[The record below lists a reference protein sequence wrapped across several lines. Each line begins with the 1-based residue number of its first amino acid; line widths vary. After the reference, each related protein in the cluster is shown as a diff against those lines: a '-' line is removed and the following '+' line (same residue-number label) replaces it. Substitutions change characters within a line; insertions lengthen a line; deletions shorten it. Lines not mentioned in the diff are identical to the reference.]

1 MRDLGGMVETI
12 QSATDGAGAFQH
24 YKTALAAYGYDNA
37 VYSLMNDHASIG
49 LKAFHGFVTDYPED
63 WLKYYVERSYAE
75 VDPVFYGV
83 RQVKPFFW
91 SDAAEAQ
98 RRDPLISERILKLAR
113 DTMDQ
118 AAEAGIVDGIGV
130 SFCNSFGEKVG
141 FGISRKEKIGEKNMH
156 ALADIYLLSSSFHET
171 YMSFYS
177 RVDMPHITDR
187 ERDVLAWAAEGKS
200 DKEISEILGITN
212 HTVRFHWN
220 NIFRKLQARSK
231 MQATMVAVKHKIVQ
245 PDTIGTTVTRR

>member
-63 WLKYYVERSYAE
+63 WIKYYIEHSYA
-75 VDPVFYGV
+75 DIDAVFYGFN
-83 RQVKPFFW
+83 KSTPFFW

-98 RRDPLISERILKLAR
+98 RRDPLTSERTVRLAGDALR
-113 DTMDQ
+113 Q
-118 AAEAGIVDGIGV
+118 GAEAGIADGIGV
-130 SFCNSFGEKVG
+130 SFCNSLGEKVG
-141 FGISRKEKIGEKNMH
+141 FGISRTETIGKKDMG
-156 ALADIYLLSSSFHET
+156 ALAEVYLLSSSFHET

-177 RVDMPHITDR
+177 SVDVPNITDR
-187 ERDVLAWAAEGKS
+187 ERDVLSWSAEGKP
-200 DKEISEILGITN
+200 DKEISEILGITT

-231 MQATMVAVKHKIVQ
+231 VQATMIAVKHKIVA
-245 PDTIGTTVTRR
+245 PSKIGSTQAQK